1 METLEKK
8 SFFQKMIENK
18 ENTKRE
24 MREDMQK
31 PEFQEAL
38 RKLRA
43 KNAKRGTAIIN
54 LCVFF

>member
-8 SFFQKMIENK
+8 SIFQKMIENK
-18 ENTKRE
+18 ENTKKE
-24 MREDMQK
+24 MQEDMKK

-38 RKLRA
+38 KKLRA

-54 LCVFF
+54 L